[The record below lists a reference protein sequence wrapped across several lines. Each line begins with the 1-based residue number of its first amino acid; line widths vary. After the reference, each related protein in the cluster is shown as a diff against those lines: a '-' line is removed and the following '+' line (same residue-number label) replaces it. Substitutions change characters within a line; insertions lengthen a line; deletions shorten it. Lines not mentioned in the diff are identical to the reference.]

1 MNKREWTL
9 EMVKDEAGRIGID
22 LTAKDTENLVD
33 ILNLMS
39 VAYNIGYENGK
50 AVKEVPLDDIPMMT
64 DEMWNELAKR
74 KSPCDLAGYTRDK

>member
-9 EMVKDEAGRIGID
+9 EMVEDEAGRIGID
-22 LTAKDTENLVD
+22 LTAEDTENLVD

-39 VAYNIGYENGK
+39 AVYNIGYENGK
-50 AVKEVPLDDIPMMT
+50 AAKEVPLGDIPMMT

-74 KSPCDLAGYTRDK
+74 KSPL